1 MSIIRKFFRFVSTT
15 TNYLYYNHK
24 VRNIDYFD
32 YEKLV
37 YPNHKVP
44 YGFASV
50 LNYGNWKAVA
60 KLKGSRF
67 NLIKDYLEHGLSFFE
82 DINAVPAIGYIDR
95 KTIRTIYT
103 YSDKRKE
110 TIEQYLKSRNFQK
123 KVIAV
128 GPYVLGA
135 DFFHSEKE
143 LKEIKDKHG
152 KILLVIPVHSME
164 GASAQYSAND
174 FIEKILE
181 IRDKFNSIFICA
193 YWKDLLSTDP
203 FIELC
208 KKNNF
213 TIVSNGHRSD
223 PMFLS
228 RQKDLIFLSD
238 MIMTN
243 GIGSYIGYGI
253 SMNRPVYYY
262 DQEYQY
268 QLEDN
273 PFENLVKNNEEHL
286 TQIKHKFG
294 VIFGQPTFEISEEQK
309 QFIQEYWGSWTHN

>member
-143 LKEIKDKHG
+143 LKEIFSKG
-152 KILLVIPVHSME
+152 NLL
-164 GASAQYSAND
+164 
-174 FIEKILE
+174 
-181 IRDKFNSIFICA
+181 
-193 YWKDLLSTDP
+193 
-203 FIELC
+203 
-208 KKNNF
+208 
-213 TIVSNGHRSD
+213 
-223 PMFLS
+223 
-228 RQKDLIFLSD
+228 
-238 MIMTN
+238 
-243 GIGSYIGYGI
+243 
-253 SMNRPVYYY
+253 
-262 DQEYQY
+262 
-268 QLEDN
+268 
-273 PFENLVKNNEEHL
+273 
-286 TQIKHKFG
+286 
-294 VIFGQPTFEISEEQK
+294 
-309 QFIQEYWGSWTHN
+309 